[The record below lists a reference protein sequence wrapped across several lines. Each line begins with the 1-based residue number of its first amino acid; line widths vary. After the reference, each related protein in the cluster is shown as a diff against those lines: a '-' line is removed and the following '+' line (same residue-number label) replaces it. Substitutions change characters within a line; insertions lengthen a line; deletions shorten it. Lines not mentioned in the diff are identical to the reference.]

1 MGRFRGRRRGR
12 KFSQGAD
19 AASAMRAAVIHRV
32 GICLAAAIAGSLAT
46 IPAVAADKLKIA
58 VGQREIW
65 HGAPAALGERAGI
78 FRKHDLD
85 LELLFTSGSGE
96 TLQAVIAGSVDIG
109 VAAGTLGVM
118 GAYAKGAPIRI
129 IGAESTGEDSY
140 WYVRADS
147 PVKSMADMKGRTM
160 AYSTNGSSPHANAL
174 AFVELYK
181 VDAKLIATGGF
192 PATFTMVMS
201 GQIGAG
207 WSAPPYAMEALR
219 KGDIRVIVRSSE
231 LPLVKGHTIRVL
243 IANKQSLDSKPD
255 VYRRF
260 MRAYRETV
268 DWMYA
273 SDEAPK
279 IYAEFAKIGI
289 EDARRVREEFDPKE
303 MVIPDRVVGL
313 SELMPDAVKFK
324 YLSQPLTPKELE
336 ELVQIPR
343 LSADAFGRLSFPGA
357 PSISGL
363 PEIGGSKMPKSAK
376 AQGGGARPAP
386 HKELMMFCPLILRA
400 PALALVA
407 ARAPPPHPPPGY
419 PGSNLSPLPATG

>member
-1 MGRFRGRRRGR
+1 MLH
-12 KFSQGAD
+12 
-19 AASAMRAAVIHRV
+19 AARLVFAVAAL
-32 GICLAAAIAGSLAT
+32 GWLAATPVS
-46 IPAVAADKLKIA
+46 AADKLKIA

-85 LELLFTSGSGE
+85 LDLLFTSGSGE
-96 TLQAVIAGSVDIG
+96 TMQATIAGSVDIG
-109 VAAGTLGVM
+109 VAAGTFGVM

-129 IGAESTGEDSY
+129 IGAESTGEDAY
-140 WYVRADS
+140 WYVRAES

-160 AYSTNGSSPHANAL
+160 AYSTNGSSTHANAL

-181 VDAKLIATGGF
+181 VDARLVATGGF

-201 GQIGAG
+201 GQIDAG

-219 KGDIRVIVRSSE
+219 KGEIRVIVRSAE
-231 LPLVKGHTIRVL
+231 LPLVKGHTVRVL
-243 IANKQSLDSKPD
+243 IANKADLDGRPD

-279 IYAEFAKIGI
+279 IYAEFAKISI

-303 MVIPDRVVGL
+303 MLIPDRVLGL
-313 SELMPDAVKFK
+313 NDLVPDAVKFK
-324 YLSQPLTPKELE
+324 YLSQPLTASQLDD
-336 ELVQIPR
+336 LVQIP
-343 LSADAFGRLSFPGA
+343 
-357 PSISGL
+357 
-363 PEIGGSKMPKSAK
+363 K
-376 AQGGGARPAP
+376 
-386 HKELMMFCPLILRA
+386 
-400 PALALVA
+400 
-407 ARAPPPHPPPGY
+407 
-419 PGSNLSPLPATG
+419 

>member
-1 MGRFRGRRRGR
+1 MLH
-12 KFSQGAD
+12 
-19 AASAMRAAVIHRV
+19 AARLVFAVAAL
-32 GICLAAAIAGSLAT
+32 GWLAATPVS
-46 IPAVAADKLKIA
+46 AADKLKIA

-85 LELLFTSGSGE
+85 LDLLFTSGSGE
-96 TLQAVIAGSVDIG
+96 TMQATIAGSVDIG
-109 VAAGTLGVM
+109 VAAGTFGVM

-129 IGAESTGEDSY
+129 IGAESTGEDAY
-140 WYVRADS
+140 WYVRAES

-160 AYSTNGSSPHANAL
+160 AYSTNGSSTHANAL

-181 VDAKLIATGGF
+181 VDAKLVATGGF

-201 GQIGAG
+201 GQIDAG

-219 KGDIRVIVRSSE
+219 KGEIRVIVRSAE
-231 LPLVKGHTIRVL
+231 LPLVKGHTVRVL
-243 IANKQSLDSKPD
+243 IANKADLDGRPD

-279 IYAEFAKIGI
+279 IYAEFAKIST

-303 MVIPDRVVGL
+303 MLIPDRVLGL
-313 SELMPDAVKFK
+313 NALVPDAVKFK
-324 YLSQPLTPKELE
+324 YLSQPLTANQLDD
-336 ELVQIPR
+336 LVQIP
-343 LSADAFGRLSFPGA
+343 
-357 PSISGL
+357 
-363 PEIGGSKMPKSAK
+363 K
-376 AQGGGARPAP
+376 
-386 HKELMMFCPLILRA
+386 
-400 PALALVA
+400 
-407 ARAPPPHPPPGY
+407 
-419 PGSNLSPLPATG
+419 

>member
-1 MGRFRGRRRGR
+1 MLH
-12 KFSQGAD
+12 
-19 AASAMRAAVIHRV
+19 AARLVFAVAAL
-32 GICLAAAIAGSLAT
+32 GWLAATPVS
-46 IPAVAADKLKIA
+46 AADKLKIA

-85 LELLFTSGSGE
+85 LDLLFTSGSGE
-96 TLQAVIAGSVDIG
+96 TMQATIAGSVDIG
-109 VAAGTLGVM
+109 VAAGTFGVM

-129 IGAESTGEDSY
+129 IGAESTGEDAY
-140 WYVRADS
+140 WYVRAES

-160 AYSTNGSSPHANAL
+160 AYSTNGSSTHANAL

-181 VDAKLIATGGF
+181 VDAKLVATGGF

-201 GQIGAG
+201 GQIDAG

-219 KGDIRVIVRSSE
+219 KGEIRVIVRSAE
-231 LPLVKGHTIRVL
+231 LPLVKGHTVRVL
-243 IANKQSLDSKPD
+243 IANKADLDGRPD

-279 IYAEFAKIGI
+279 IYAEFAKISI

-303 MVIPDRVVGL
+303 MLIPDRVLGL
-313 SELMPDAVKFK
+313 NALVPDAVKFK
-324 YLSQPLTPKELE
+324 YLSQPLTANQLDD
-336 ELVQIPR
+336 LVQIP
-343 LSADAFGRLSFPGA
+343 
-357 PSISGL
+357 
-363 PEIGGSKMPKSAK
+363 K
-376 AQGGGARPAP
+376 
-386 HKELMMFCPLILRA
+386 
-400 PALALVA
+400 
-407 ARAPPPHPPPGY
+407 
-419 PGSNLSPLPATG
+419 

>member
-1 MGRFRGRRRGR
+1 MLH
-12 KFSQGAD
+12 
-19 AASAMRAAVIHRV
+19 AARLVFAVAAL
-32 GICLAAAIAGSLAT
+32 GWLAATPVS
-46 IPAVAADKLKIA
+46 AADKLKIA

-85 LELLFTSGSGE
+85 LDLLFTSGSGE
-96 TLQAVIAGSVDIG
+96 TMQATIAGSVDIG
-109 VAAGTLGVM
+109 VAAGTFGVM

-129 IGAESTGEDSY
+129 IGAESTGEDAY
-140 WYVRADS
+140 WYVRAES

-160 AYSTNGSSPHANAL
+160 AYSTNGSSTHANAL

-181 VDAKLIATGGF
+181 VDAKLVATGGF

-201 GQIGAG
+201 GQIDAG

-219 KGDIRVIVRSSE
+219 KGEIRVIVRSAE
-231 LPLVKGHTIRVL
+231 LPLVKGHTVRVL
-243 IANKQSLDSKPD
+243 IANKADLDGRPD

-279 IYAEFAKIGI
+279 IYAEFAKISI

-303 MVIPDRVVGL
+303 MLIPDRVLGL
-313 SELMPDAVKFK
+313 NDLVPDAVKFK
-324 YLSQPLTPKELE
+324 YLSQPLTANQLDD
-336 ELVQIPR
+336 LVQIP
-343 LSADAFGRLSFPGA
+343 
-357 PSISGL
+357 
-363 PEIGGSKMPKSAK
+363 K
-376 AQGGGARPAP
+376 
-386 HKELMMFCPLILRA
+386 
-400 PALALVA
+400 
-407 ARAPPPHPPPGY
+407 
-419 PGSNLSPLPATG
+419 

>member
-1 MGRFRGRRRGR
+1 MLH
-12 KFSQGAD
+12 
-19 AASAMRAAVIHRV
+19 AARLVFAVAAV
-32 GICLAAAIAGSLAT
+32 GWLAAT
-46 IPAVAADKLKIA
+46 PVCAADKLKIA

-85 LELLFTSGSGE
+85 LDLLFTSGSGE
-96 TLQAVIAGSVDIG
+96 TMQATIAGSVDIG
-109 VAAGTLGVM
+109 VAAGTFGVM

-129 IGAESTGEDSY
+129 IGAESTGEDAY
-140 WYVRADS
+140 WYVRAES

-160 AYSTNGSSPHANAL
+160 AYSTNGSSTHANAL

-181 VDAKLIATGGF
+181 VDAKLVATGGF

-201 GQIGAG
+201 GQIDAG

-219 KGDIRVIVRSSE
+219 KGEIRVIVRSAE
-231 LPLVKGHTIRVL
+231 LPLVKGHTVRVL
-243 IANKQSLDSKPD
+243 IANKADLDGRPD

-279 IYAEFAKIGI
+279 IYAEFAKISI

-303 MVIPDRVVGL
+303 MLIPDRVLGL
-313 SELMPDAVKFK
+313 NALVPDAVKFK
-324 YLSQPLTPKELE
+324 YLSQPLTANQLDD
-336 ELVQIPR
+336 LVQIP
-343 LSADAFGRLSFPGA
+343 
-357 PSISGL
+357 
-363 PEIGGSKMPKSAK
+363 K
-376 AQGGGARPAP
+376 
-386 HKELMMFCPLILRA
+386 
-400 PALALVA
+400 
-407 ARAPPPHPPPGY
+407 
-419 PGSNLSPLPATG
+419 

>member
-1 MGRFRGRRRGR
+1 
-12 KFSQGAD
+12 
-19 AASAMRAAVIHRV
+19 
-32 GICLAAAIAGSLAT
+32 
-46 IPAVAADKLKIA
+46 
-58 VGQREIW
+58 
-65 HGAPAALGERAGI
+65 
-78 FRKHDLD
+78 
-85 LELLFTSGSGE
+85 
-96 TLQAVIAGSVDIG
+96 
-109 VAAGTLGVM
+109 
-118 GAYAKGAPIRI
+118 
-129 IGAESTGEDSY
+129 
-140 WYVRADS
+140 
-147 PVKSMADMKGRTM
+147 M
-160 AYSTNGSSPHANAL
+160 AYSTNGSSTHANAL

-201 GQIGAG
+201 GQIDAG

-243 IANKQSLDSKPD
+243 VANKQSLDSKPD

-324 YLSQPLTPKELE
+324 YLSQPLTAKELE
-336 ELVQIPR
+336 ELVQLRP
-343 LSADAFGRLSFPGA
+343 AVVAGRAGDLGWTTGTGLASLEEF
-357 PSISGL
+357 SDLRISS
-363 PEIGGSKMPKSAK
+363 P
-376 AQGGGARPAP
+376 ARPPRSSAGAEAIKAVEGP
-386 HKELMMFCPLILRA
+386 Q
-400 PALALVA
+400 
-407 ARAPPPHPPPGY
+407 
-419 PGSNLSPLPATG
+419 

>member
-1 MGRFRGRRRGR
+1 MLH
-12 KFSQGAD
+12 
-19 AASAMRAAVIHRV
+19 AARLVFAVAAL
-32 GICLAAAIAGSLAT
+32 GWLAATPVS
-46 IPAVAADKLKIA
+46 AADKLKIA

-85 LELLFTSGSGE
+85 LDLLFTSGSGE
-96 TLQAVIAGSVDIG
+96 TMQATIAGSVDIG
-109 VAAGTLGVM
+109 VAAGTFGVM

-129 IGAESTGEDSY
+129 IGAESTGEDAY
-140 WYVRADS
+140 WYVRAES

-160 AYSTNGSSPHANAL
+160 AYSTNGSSTHANAL

-181 VDAKLIATGGF
+181 VDAKLVATGGF

-201 GQIGAG
+201 GQIDAG

-219 KGDIRVIVRSSE
+219 KGEIRVIARSAE
-231 LPLVKGHTIRVL
+231 LPLVKGHTVRVL
-243 IANKQSLDSKPD
+243 IANKADLDGRPD

-279 IYAEFAKIGI
+279 IYAEFAKISI

-303 MVIPDRVVGL
+303 MLIPDRVLGL
-313 SELMPDAVKFK
+313 NDLVPDAVKFK
-324 YLSQPLTPKELE
+324 YLSQPLTASQLDD
-336 ELVQIPR
+336 LVQIP
-343 LSADAFGRLSFPGA
+343 
-357 PSISGL
+357 
-363 PEIGGSKMPKSAK
+363 K
-376 AQGGGARPAP
+376 
-386 HKELMMFCPLILRA
+386 
-400 PALALVA
+400 
-407 ARAPPPHPPPGY
+407 
-419 PGSNLSPLPATG
+419 

>member
-1 MGRFRGRRRGR
+1 MLH
-12 KFSQGAD
+12 
-19 AASAMRAAVIHRV
+19 AAKLVF
-32 GICLAAAIAGSLAT
+32 
-46 IPAVAADKLKIA
+46 AVAAVGWLAATPVSAVDKLKIA

-85 LELLFTSGSGE
+85 LDLLFTSGSGE
-96 TLQAVIAGSVDIG
+96 TMQATIAGSVDIG
-109 VAAGTLGVM
+109 VAAGTFGVM

-129 IGAESTGEDSY
+129 IGAESTGEDAY
-140 WYVRADS
+140 WYVRAES

-160 AYSTNGSSPHANAL
+160 AYSTNGSSTHANAL

-181 VDAKLIATGGF
+181 VDAKLVATGGF

-201 GQIGAG
+201 GQIDAG

-219 KGDIRVIVRSSE
+219 KGEIRVIVRSAE
-231 LPLVKGHTIRVL
+231 LPLVKGHTVRVL
-243 IANKQSLDSKPD
+243 IANKADLDGRPD

-279 IYAEFAKIGI
+279 IYAEFAKISI

-303 MVIPDRVVGL
+303 MLIPDRVLGL
-313 SELMPDAVKFK
+313 NDLVPDAVKFK
-324 YLSQPLTPKELE
+324 YLSQPLTANQLDD
-336 ELVQIPR
+336 LVQIP
-343 LSADAFGRLSFPGA
+343 
-357 PSISGL
+357 
-363 PEIGGSKMPKSAK
+363 K
-376 AQGGGARPAP
+376 
-386 HKELMMFCPLILRA
+386 
-400 PALALVA
+400 
-407 ARAPPPHPPPGY
+407 
-419 PGSNLSPLPATG
+419 

>member
-1 MGRFRGRRRGR
+1 MRYTG
-12 KFSQGAD
+12 QVLL
-19 AASAMRAAVIHRV
+19 ASAVAGWFGWFAATP
-32 GICLAAAIAGSLAT
+32 LL
-46 IPAVAADKLKIA
+46 AADKLKIA

-78 FRKHDLD
+78 FRKHDLE

-96 TLQAVIAGSVDIG
+96 TMQATIAGSVDIG

-147 PVKSMADMKGRTM
+147 PVKSMSDMKGRTM
-160 AYSTNGSSPHANAL
+160 AYSTNGSSTHANAL
-174 AFVELYK
+174 ALVELNK
-181 VDAKLIATGGF
+181 VDAKLVATGGF

-201 GQIGAG
+201 GQIDAG
-207 WSAPPYAMEALR
+207 WSAPPYAMDALR
-219 KGDIRVIVRSSE
+219 KGEIRVIARSSE

-243 IANKQSLDSKPD
+243 IANKASLDGKPD

-279 IYAEFAKIGI
+279 IYAEFAKISI
-289 EDARRVREEFDPKE
+289 EDARRVREEFDPQGDGHSGSGARTE
-303 MVIPDRVVGL
+303 RPGSRRGQVQVSQPAADGEPARGPGAD
-313 SELMPDAVKFK
+313 SEIDAV
-324 YLSQPLTPKELE
+324 L
-336 ELVQIPR
+336 I
-343 LSADAFGRLSFPGA
+343 
-357 PSISGL
+357 
-363 PEIGGSKMPKSAK
+363 
-376 AQGGGARPAP
+376 AR
-386 HKELMMFCPLILRA
+386 RR
-400 PALALVA
+400 VA
-407 ARAPPPHPPPGY
+407 
-419 PGSNLSPLPATG
+419 

>member
-1 MGRFRGRRRGR
+1 MLL
-12 KFSQGAD
+12 AD
-19 AASAMRAAVIHRV
+19 RLVLVVSAV
-32 GICLAAAIAGSLAT
+32 GWLAATPVS
-46 IPAVAADKLKIA
+46 AADKLKIA

-85 LELLFTSGSGE
+85 LDLLFTSGSGE
-96 TLQAVIAGSVDIG
+96 TMQATIAGSVDIG
-109 VAAGTLGVM
+109 VAAGTFGVM

-129 IGAESTGEDSY
+129 IGAESTGEDAY
-140 WYVRADS
+140 WYVRAES

-160 AYSTNGSSPHANAL
+160 AYSTNGSSTHANAL

-181 VDAKLIATGGF
+181 VDAKLVATGGF

-201 GQIGAG
+201 GQIDAG

-219 KGDIRVIVRSSE
+219 KGEIRVIVRSAE
-231 LPLVKGHTIRVL
+231 LPLVKGHTVRVL
-243 IANKQSLDSKPD
+243 IANKADLDGRPD

-279 IYAEFAKIGI
+279 IYAEFAKISI

-303 MVIPDRVVGL
+303 MLIPDRVLGL
-313 SELMPDAVKFK
+313 NDLVPDAVKFK
-324 YLSQPLTPKELE
+324 YLSQPLTASQLDD
-336 ELVQIPR
+336 LVQIP
-343 LSADAFGRLSFPGA
+343 
-357 PSISGL
+357 
-363 PEIGGSKMPKSAK
+363 K
-376 AQGGGARPAP
+376 
-386 HKELMMFCPLILRA
+386 
-400 PALALVA
+400 
-407 ARAPPPHPPPGY
+407 
-419 PGSNLSPLPATG
+419 

>member
-1 MGRFRGRRRGR
+1 MRCAGR
-12 KFSQGAD
+12 
-19 AASAMRAAVIHRV
+19 I
-32 GICLAAAIAGSLAT
+32 LPAAAIVGSFAAT
-46 IPAVAADKLKIA
+46 PLWAADTLKIA

-96 TLQAVIAGSVDIG
+96 TMQATIAGSVDIG

-147 PVKSMADMKGRTM
+147 PVKSISDMKGRTM
-160 AYSTNGSSPHANAL
+160 AYSTNGSSTHANAL
-174 AFVELYK
+174 ALVALHQ
-181 VDAKLIATGGF
+181 VDAKLVATGGF

-201 GQIGAG
+201 GQIDAG
-207 WSAPPYAMEALR
+207 WSAPPYAMDALR
-219 KGDIRVIVRSSE
+219 KGEIRVIARSGE
-231 LPLVKGHTIRVL
+231 LPLVKGHTIRVI
-243 IANKQSLDSKPD
+243 IANKASLDGKPD

-273 SDEAPK
+273 SDDAPK
-279 IYAEFAKIGI
+279 IYAEFAKISI

-303 MVIPDRVVGL
+303 MVIPDRVSGL
-313 SELMPDAVKFK
+313 SDLVPDAVKFK
-324 YLSQPLTPKELE
+324 FLSQPLSASQLE
-336 ELVQIPR
+336 DLVQIP
-343 LSADAFGRLSFPGA
+343 
-357 PSISGL
+357 
-363 PEIGGSKMPKSAK
+363 K
-376 AQGGGARPAP
+376 
-386 HKELMMFCPLILRA
+386 
-400 PALALVA
+400 
-407 ARAPPPHPPPGY
+407 
-419 PGSNLSPLPATG
+419 

>member
-1 MGRFRGRRRGR
+1 MLH
-12 KFSQGAD
+12 
-19 AASAMRAAVIHRV
+19 AARLVFAVAAL
-32 GICLAAAIAGSLAT
+32 GWLAATPVS
-46 IPAVAADKLKIA
+46 AADKLKIA

-85 LELLFTSGSGE
+85 LDLLFTSGSGE
-96 TLQAVIAGSVDIG
+96 TMQATIAGSVDIG
-109 VAAGTLGVM
+109 VAAGTFGVM

-129 IGAESTGEDSY
+129 IGAESTGEDAY
-140 WYVRADS
+140 WYVRAES

-160 AYSTNGSSPHANAL
+160 AYSTNGSSTHANAL

-181 VDAKLIATGGF
+181 VDARLVATGGF

-201 GQIGAG
+201 GQIDAG

-219 KGDIRVIVRSSE
+219 KGEIRVIVRSAE
-231 LPLVKGHTIRVL
+231 LPLVKGHTVRVL
-243 IANKQSLDSKPD
+243 IANKADLDGRPD

-279 IYAEFAKIGI
+279 IYAEFAKISI

-303 MVIPDRVVGL
+303 MLIPDRVLGL
-313 SELMPDAVKFK
+313 NALVPDAVKFK
-324 YLSQPLTPKELE
+324 YLSQPLTANQLDD
-336 ELVQIPR
+336 LVQIP
-343 LSADAFGRLSFPGA
+343 
-357 PSISGL
+357 
-363 PEIGGSKMPKSAK
+363 K
-376 AQGGGARPAP
+376 
-386 HKELMMFCPLILRA
+386 
-400 PALALVA
+400 
-407 ARAPPPHPPPGY
+407 
-419 PGSNLSPLPATG
+419 

>member
-1 MGRFRGRRRGR
+1 MLH
-12 KFSQGAD
+12 
-19 AASAMRAAVIHRV
+19 AAKLVF
-32 GICLAAAIAGSLAT
+32 
-46 IPAVAADKLKIA
+46 AVAAVGWLAATPVSAVDKLKIA

-85 LELLFTSGSGE
+85 LDLLFTSGSGE
-96 TLQAVIAGSVDIG
+96 TMQATIAGSVDIG
-109 VAAGTLGVM
+109 VAAGTFGVM

-129 IGAESTGEDSY
+129 IGAESTGEDAY
-140 WYVRADS
+140 WYVRAES

-160 AYSTNGSSPHANAL
+160 AYSTNGSSTHANAL

-181 VDAKLIATGGF
+181 VDAKLVATGGF

-201 GQIGAG
+201 GQIDAG

-219 KGDIRVIVRSSE
+219 KGEIRVIVRSAE
-231 LPLVKGHTIRVL
+231 LPLVKGHTVRVL
-243 IANKQSLDSKPD
+243 IANKADLDGRPD

-279 IYAEFAKIGI
+279 IYAEFAKISI

-303 MVIPDRVVGL
+303 MLIPDRVLGL
-313 SELMPDAVKFK
+313 SDLVPDAVKFK
-324 YLSQPLTPKELE
+324 YLSQPLTASQLDD
-336 ELVQIPR
+336 LVQIP
-343 LSADAFGRLSFPGA
+343 
-357 PSISGL
+357 
-363 PEIGGSKMPKSAK
+363 K
-376 AQGGGARPAP
+376 
-386 HKELMMFCPLILRA
+386 
-400 PALALVA
+400 
-407 ARAPPPHPPPGY
+407 
-419 PGSNLSPLPATG
+419 